1 MKLSK
6 TSDRGGR
13 RENAG
18 RKATWKNPDTMTIRV
33 PKIITAQVMKLA
45 HRLDFRE
52 QIDLVSKSKSNS
64 GANEFV
70 TESKVAVIDFVTNLE
85 QQSESED

>member
-33 PKIITAQVMKLA
+33 PKIITAKVMELA
-45 HRLDFRE
+45 HRLDSGE
-52 QIDLVSKSKSNS
+52 HIDLVSKSNS

-70 TESKVAVIDFVTNLE
+70 TESITATFDSVTNLE